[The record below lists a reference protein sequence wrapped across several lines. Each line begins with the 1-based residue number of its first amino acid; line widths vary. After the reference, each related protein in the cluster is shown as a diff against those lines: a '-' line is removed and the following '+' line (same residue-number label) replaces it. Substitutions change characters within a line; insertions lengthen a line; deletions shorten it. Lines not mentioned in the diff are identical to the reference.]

1 MNLENIYKSL
11 REGAKA
17 LALLNGNQKNAALE
31 SVKIA
36 LAENKSV
43 ILAANE
49 KDVAKAREKGMKE
62 SLVDRLK
69 LTNERIDSIINGID
83 SVIRQ
88 PDPIGEI
95 VAGWNTNNGLNIRQ
109 VRVPM
114 GVAAVIYES
123 RPNVTVDVFALAYK
137 SGNAVL
143 LRGSSSAL
151 ESNRA
156 ILKVIKSGLENC
168 KVAGAGIP
176 LAIELAD
183 SGDHA
188 EVDEILS
195 AKDYIDV
202 VLPRG
207 GANLIK
213 TVVEKAKMPVIETGS
228 GICHAFVDES
238 ADFEMAA
245 NIAANGKLQRPG
257 VCNAIECLLV
267 HEKAAKE
274 FLPKLVAKFDG
285 KSAFRCDEASY
296 QIVMEANN
304 QATNKSEVS
313 KAIPEDFDT
322 EFLDYILA
330 IKTVSSTEEA
340 VDFINA
346 HNTKH
351 SETIIT
357 KNTDN
362 AKTFQAKVDAS
373 CVYVNASTR
382 FTDGEMFGFG
392 AELGIS
398 TQKMHIRGPM
408 GLKALTTTKYLIDGE
423 GQIR

>member
-1 MNLENIYKSL
+1 MNLQDIYKSL
-11 REGAKA
+11 REGANK

-31 SVKIA
+31 SVKVA
-36 LAENKSV
+36 LAENKEA
-43 ILAANE
+43 ILSANE

-69 LTNERIDSIINGID
+69 LTSERIDSIINGID

-88 PDPIGEI
+88 PDPIGEH
-95 VAGWNTNNGLNIRQ
+95 VAGWNTNNGLSIRQ

-156 ILKVIKSGLENC
+156 ILKVIKAGLESC

-176 LAIELAD
+176 EAIALAD
-183 SGDHA
+183 SGEHA

-195 AKDYIDV
+195 AKGYIDV

-228 GICHAFVDES
+228 GICHAFVDET
-238 ADFEMAA
+238 ADLEMATK
-245 NIAANGKLQRPG
+245 IAANGKLQRPG

-267 HEKAAKE
+267 HENAAKD
-274 FLPKLVAKFDG
+274 FLPMLVKEFNG
-285 KSAFRCDEASY
+285 KCAFRCDEASY
-296 QIVMEANN
+296 KFVNDANN
-304 QATNKSEVS
+304 QSENKTDVIKAT
-313 KAIPEDFDT
+313 AEDFDT

-340 VDFINA
+340 IDFINA

-357 KNTDN
+357 KNTAS
-362 AKTFQAKVDAS
+362 AKLFQAKVDAS

-408 GLKALTTTKYLIDGE
+408 GLNALTTTKYLIDGE

>member
-1 MNLENIYKSL
+1 MNLESIYKSL

-31 SVKIA
+31 SVKVA

-156 ILKVIKSGLENC
+156 ILKVIKAGLENC
-168 KVAGAGIP
+168 KMAGAGIP

-267 HEKAAKE
+267 HEKAAKD

-285 KSAFRCDEASY
+285 KAAFRCDEASY
-296 QIVMEANN
+296 QIVVDANN
-304 QATNKSEVS
+304 QAANKADVTL
-313 KAIPEDFDT
+313 ATAEDFDT

-330 IKTVSSTEEA
+330 VAVVDSTQEAIAHIARHSTGHSEAIITSNEDAAQLFTRA
-340 VDFINA
+340 VDSA
-346 HNTKH
+346 
-351 SETIIT
+351 
-357 KNTDN
+357 
-362 AKTFQAKVDAS
+362 A
-373 CVYVNASTR
+373 VYVNCSTR
-382 FTDGEMFGFG
+382 FTDGGEFGLGCEM
-392 AELGIS
+392 GIS
-398 TQKMHIRGPM
+398 TQKLHARGPM
-408 GLKALTTTKYLIDGE
+408 GLEELCSYKYVICGN

>member
-1 MNLENIYKSL
+1 
-11 REGAKA
+11 
-17 LALLNGNQKNAALE
+17 
-31 SVKIA
+31 
-36 LAENKSV
+36 
-43 ILAANE
+43 
-49 KDVAKAREKGMKE
+49 
-62 SLVDRLK
+62 
-69 LTNERIDSIINGID
+69 
-83 SVIRQ
+83 
-88 PDPIGEI
+88 
-95 VAGWNTNNGLNIRQ
+95 
-109 VRVPM
+109 M
-114 GVAAVIYES
+114 GVIAIIYES
-123 RPNVTVDVFALAYK
+123 RPNVTSDAAALALK
-137 SGNAVL
+137 SGNACV
-143 LRGSSSAL
+143 LRGGKEAFKTNHAVVNAIRSAL
-151 ESNRA
+151 AAE
-156 ILKVIKSGLENC
+156 GLPEDCVQMVPDTSRETANEMMRLN
-168 KVAGAGIP
+168 GY
-176 LAIELAD
+176 L
-183 SGDHA
+183 
-188 EVDEILS
+188 
-195 AKDYIDV
+195 DV
-202 VLPRG
+202 LIPRG
-207 GANLIK
+207 GAGLINSVVQNS
-213 TVVEKAKMPVIETGS
+213 TVPVIQTGV
-228 GICHAFVDES
+228 GNCHVYVDES

-285 KSAFRCDEASY
+285 KAAFRCDEASY
-296 QIVMEANN
+296 QIVVEANN
-304 QATNKSEVS
+304 QATNKAEVS

>member
-1 MNLENIYKSL
+1 MNLIDVYKSL
-11 REGAKA
+11 REGANK
-17 LALLNGNQKNAALE
+17 LALLNGNQKNAALK
-31 SVKIA
+31 SVKVA
-36 LAENKSV
+36 LLENKDE

-62 SLVDRLK
+62 SLVDRLM
-69 LTNERIDSIINGID
+69 LTSARIDAIANGID

-88 PDPIGEI
+88 PDPIGETLT
-95 VAGWNTNNGLNIRQ
+95 GWKTNNGLNIRQ

-156 ILKVIKSGLENC
+156 ILKVIKAGLENC

-176 LAIELAD
+176 EAIALAD
-183 SGDHA
+183 SGEHA

-195 AKDYIDV
+195 AKGYIDV

-267 HEKAAKE
+267 HEKVAKD

-285 KSAFRCDEASY
+285 KAAFRCDEASY

-304 QATNKSEVS
+304 QATNKAEVS

-340 VDFINA
+340 IDFINA

-362 AKTFQAKVDAS
+362 AKAFQAKVDAS

-398 TQKMHIRGPM
+398 TQKMHVRGPM
-408 GLKALTTTKYLIDGE
+408 GLNALTTTKYLIDGD

>member
-1 MNLENIYKSL
+1 MD
-11 REGAKA
+11 GGPTA
-17 LALLNGNQKNAALE
+17 
-31 SVKIA
+31 
-36 LAENKSV
+36 
-43 ILAANE
+43 
-49 KDVAKAREKGMKE
+49 
-62 SLVDRLK
+62 
-69 LTNERIDSIINGID
+69 SIILVVMVLINMIYNGF
-83 SVIRQ
+83 SAAMEQ
-88 PDPIGEI
+88 
-95 VAGWNTNNGLNIRQ
+95 LNIKEIEERLTE
-109 VRVPM
+109 
-114 GVAAVIYES
+114 AAQKKRE
-123 RPNVTVDVFALAYK
+123 
-137 SGNAVL
+137 
-143 LRGSSSAL
+143 
-151 ESNRA
+151 
-156 ILKVIKSGLENC
+156 
-168 KVAGAGIP
+168 
-176 LAIELAD
+176 AIE
-183 SGDHA
+183 
-188 EVDEILS
+188 
-195 AKDYIDV
+195 KQ
-202 VLPRG
+202 
-207 GANLIK
+207 
-213 TVVEKAKMPVIETGS
+213 
-228 GICHAFVDES
+228 
-238 ADFEMAA
+238 DFEMAA

-267 HEKAAKE
+267 HEKAAKD

-285 KSAFRCDEASY
+285 KAAFRCDEASY
-296 QIVMEANN
+296 QIVMKANN
-304 QATNKSEVS
+304 QAANKAEVS